1 MALALV
7 LRLGAAAAAAGLLVA
22 FLVPGVLRPERPGRG
37 LGAKPAASAVA
48 RTLGGLA
55 TRPPARVATR
65 PLDGAAR
72 LPRAAAGSHDRS
84 PILRTTGTSAVALTF
99 DDGPDPNW
107 TPAILD
113 LLRQHRV
120 SATFC
125 VVGANALAFPG
136 LVRRIAG
143 EGHTLCNHSWR
154 HQIGL
159 GTWPADA
166 IRADLIR
173 TNEAIRRALPGAAVP
188 YFRHPGGAWTARAVR
203 VAAGLGM
210 TSIHW
215 DIDPQDWRRPGGAA
229 IARVV
234 TGQTRPGS
242 IILLHDGGG
251 DRSGTVAGCSSLL
264 PDLLNRFRLVALP
277 APANEIVVRPPSAI

>member
-1 MALALV
+1 MV
-7 LRLGAAAAAAGLLVA
+7 PKLGAAGVVAGLLMA
-22 FLVPGVLRPERPGRG
+22 FLGSGMFWRERPGRG
-37 LGAKPAASAVA
+37 LGAEPAASAVA

-55 TRPPARVATR
+55 PQPAARVAR

-72 LPRAAAGSHDRS
+72 PLDGAARVHGRYAIH
-84 PILRTTGTSAVALTF
+84 RTTGTSGVALTF
-99 DDGPDPNW
+99 DDGPDPRW

-113 LLRQHRV
+113 LLWQHRV

-125 VVGANALAFPG
+125 VVGANALAFPD

-143 EGHTLCNHSWR
+143 EGHTLCNHSWGHR
-154 HQIGL
+154 IGL
-159 GTWPADA
+159 GTWPVDA
-166 IRADLIR
+166 IRADLTR

-203 VAAGLGM
+203 VAAALGM

-215 DIDPQDWRRPGGAA
+215 DVDPQDWRRPGAAA

-234 TGQTRPGS
+234 NAQARPGS

-251 DRSGTVAGCSSLL
+251 DRSGTLAACGVLL
-264 PDLLNRFRLVALP
+264 PDLGSRFRLVALP
-277 APANEIVVRPPSAI
+277 APADKVGTRPPSAI